1 MTVELLYLDSSAIV
15 KLIARE
21 PETPAL
27 VDRLR
32 ERPDIV
38 SSALA
43 RVEVLRAARRDRSRV
58 AEIRRAEAVMA
69 SIALLRIDDAVLDA
83 AAAIGG
89 PDLRSL
95 DAIHLA
101 SALSL
106 GDALTAIVTYDRQL
120 ASGAHDHG
128 IEVLMP
134 STQRS

>member
-15 KLIARE
+15 KLIALE

-32 ERPDIV
+32 ERPDVV

-43 RVEVLRAARRDRSRV
+43 RVEVLRAVRRARAPA
-58 AEIRRAEAVMA
+58 AEVRRAEAVIG
-69 SIALLRIDDAVLDA
+69 SITLLRLDDAVLDR
-83 AAAIGG
+83 AAAIGAA
-89 PDLRSL
+89 DLRSL
-95 DAIHLA
+95 DAVHLA

-106 GDALTAIVTYDRQL
+106 GDALTALVTYDRQL
-120 ASGAHDHG
+120 ASGAREHG

-134 STQRS
+134 TP

>member
-32 ERPDIV
+32 ARPDIV

-43 RVEVLRAARRDRSRV
+43 RVEVMRAVRRARSYV
-58 AEIRRAEAVMA
+58 AEVRRAEAVME
-69 SIALLRIDDAVLDA
+69 SIALLRIDDAVLDRA
-83 AAAIGG
+83 TAIGA
-89 PDLRSL
+89 PDLRN
-95 DAIHLA
+95 AIHLA

-120 ASGAHDHG
+120 ASGAREHG

-134 STQRS
+134 STERS